1 MTRVDVALFQIGY
14 GDDESLADRVG
25 RVCEWIRE
33 VERPDL
39 IVLPELWAHGGF
51 ASSSWTSTAEL
62 LDGATV
68 AQLSSVARKMHTW
81 IHAGSIIEKADEGS
95 ARGPEDRGLWNT
107 SVLLS
112 PEGHV
117 HTTYRKIH
125 RFGFGEGEPRLLEAG
140 HELALTDLDWGTE
153 STRAGLATCYD
164 LRFPE
169 MFRKLGERGAELVLL
184 PAAWPMPRVEHWQLL
199 GRARA
204 LENQCWMLQC
214 NTAGTHSGLEMGGHS
229 QIVAPTG
236 EVIAELG
243 CDEGVLTAQLDL
255 DMVQRVRADFPVL
268 DDRRL

>member
-1 MTRVDVALFQIGY
+1 MVGGGQTQVTRVDVALFQIAY

-107 SVLLS
+107 SALLS

-117 HTTYRKIH
+117 HRARHDASTPGRDARRPAH
-125 RFGFGEGEPRLLEAG
+125 RGRDRQQAAPPSPRRPTATDRADHPGGAG
-140 HELALTDLDWGTE
+140 MSPADRT
-153 STRAGLATCYD
+153 AGLRA
-164 LRFPE
+164 
-169 MFRKLGERGAELVLL
+169 
-184 PAAWPMPRVEHWQLL
+184 
-199 GRARA
+199 ARA
-204 LENQCWMLQC
+204 KGQSRQ
-214 NTAGTHSGLEMGGHS
+214 T
-229 QIVAPTG
+229 PT
-236 EVIAELG
+236 
-243 CDEGVLTAQLDL
+243 
-255 DMVQRVRADFPVL
+255 RP
-268 DDRRL
+268 RRD